1 MPEPAIDSLDGLST
15 ARERSLLPRPHR
27 PARPIMIRWMTRV
40 LPAAAALAVIAA
52 APLQAQ
58 RTNEART
65 AAYLAAVRERP
76 PLLYAF
82 LREMPKGGDLH
93 SHLSGAVYA
102 ESFLRWAAED
112 GLCISRRALSIVW
125 NPCSGAEGDTISGA
139 AAVADQALY
148 DQLID
153 AWSMRNWV
161 PGPVSGHDQFFRT
174 FALFGATDR
183 RIGDELAEAQ
193 ARAADGRVSY
203 LELMLTPD
211 GSMASRLGLEVVG
224 DAFGPGIQPDFA
236 AARQTL
242 LSRLAPVLDSAR
254 RALTRIAARR
264 DTVLGCGTPRAEA
277 GCGVEVRW
285 LYQVGRGRQP
295 AQVFAQILT
304 GFELAQADARVVG
317 FNLVMPE
324 DGVVSMRDFT
334 LQMRMI
340 DFLHGVYPRVKVAL
354 HAGELA
360 PGLVPPEGMRFH
372 IRQSVELGHAS
383 RIGHGVD
390 VMHEDRPHE
399 LLREMAERGVMV
411 EIALTSNDAI
421 LGIRGRDH
429 PLAAYRRAGVPVAL
443 ATDDQGVARSE
454 MPREYQKAVLEQ
466 GLDYAAL
473 KDMARTS
480 LRHAFVEGAGAWS
493 EGRGW
498 TPAADCAPAA
508 GGWRGSR
515 CAALAARSTRA
526 RLQRDLEIAFQ
537 DFEAR
542 WATLPPP

>member
-1 MPEPAIDSLDGLST
+1 MTKLLCAVLAIVAT
-15 ARERSLLPRPHR
+15 
-27 PARPIMIRWMTRV
+27 T
-40 LPAAAALAVIAA
+40 
-52 APLQAQ
+52 APLHSQQ
-58 RTNEART
+58 TNEART
-65 AAYLAAVRERP
+65 AAYLASVRGSP

-102 ESFLRWAAED
+102 ESFLAWAAED
-112 GLCISRRALSIVW
+112 GLCVSRAALAITW
-125 NPCSGAEGDTISGA
+125 TQCGGAQGDTVPA
-139 AAVADQALY
+139 AAAFHDQALY
-148 DQLID
+148 DGLVD

-161 PGPVSGHDQFFRT
+161 PGPVSGHDQFFAT
-174 FALFGATDR
+174 FARFGALPR

-193 ARAADGRVSY
+193 ARAAEGRVSY

-211 GSMASRLGLEVVG
+211 GSMAAALGASVLG
-224 DAFGPGIQPDFA
+224 DAFAPGRQPDFA
-236 AARQTL
+236 AARQAL
-242 LSRLAPVLDSAR
+242 LPRMAPVLDSAR

-264 DTVLGCGTPRAEA
+264 DTVLRCGAAGQDA
-277 GCGVEVRW
+277 GCEVEVRW
-285 LYQVGRGRQP
+285 LYQVGRGRAP

-304 GFELAQADARVVG
+304 GFELAQADPRVVG

-324 DGVVSMRDFT
+324 DGLVSMRDFT

-340 DFLHGVYPRVKVAL
+340 DYLHSIYPRVRVAL

-390 VMHEDRPHE
+390 VMWEDRPHE

-429 PLAAYRRAGVPVAL
+429 PLAAYRAAGVPVAL

-454 MPREYQKAVLEQ
+454 MPREYQKAVEEQ

-473 KDMARTS
+473 KEMARTS
-480 LRHAFVEGAGAWS
+480 LRHAFVQGDGVWR
-493 EGRGW
+493 EGRAFV
-498 TPAADCAPAA
+498 PVAECAPAA
-508 GGWRGSR
+508 GGWAGTR
-515 CAALAARSTRA
+515 CAALASRSPRA
-526 RLQRDLEIAFQ
+526 RLQRNLELAFR
-537 DFEAR
+537 DFETH
-542 WATLPPP
+542 WAAMPRP

>member
-1 MPEPAIDSLDGLST
+1 MI
-15 ARERSLLPRPHR
+15 RSIPRLLPG
-27 PARPIMIRWMTRV
+27 V
-40 LPAAAALAVIAA
+40 LALALV
-52 APLQAQ
+52 APAQAQ
-58 RTNEART
+58 ARRTDEART

-112 GLCISRRALSIVW
+112 NLCISRRALAMVGGT
-125 NPCSGAEGDTISGA
+125 CAGAEGDTISGA
-139 AAVADQALY
+139 AAAGDQALH
-148 DQLID
+148 DQLVD
-153 AWSMRNWV
+153 AWSMRNWN
-161 PGPVSGHDQFFRT
+161 PARISGHDQFFAT
-174 FALFGATDR
+174 FARFGAADR

-193 ARAADGRVSY
+193 ARAADGEVSY

-211 GSMASRLGLEVVG
+211 GSMASRLGAAVLG
-224 DAFGPGIQPDFA
+224 DAFVPGRQPDFA
-236 AARQTL
+236 AARQAL
-242 LSRLAPVLDSAR
+242 LPRLAPVLDSAR
-254 RALTRIAARR
+254 RALTHIAARR
-264 DTVLGCGTPRAEA
+264 DTVLGCGAARAGG

-285 LYQVGRGRQP
+285 LYQVGRGRLP

-304 GFELAQADARVVG
+304 GFELAQADPRVVG

-324 DGVVSMRDFT
+324 DGLVSMRDFT

-340 DFLHGVYPRVKVAL
+340 DYLHGIYPRVKVAL
-354 HAGELA
+354 HAGELS

-390 VMHEDRPHE
+390 VMFEDRPHE

-421 LGIRGRDH
+421 LGVRGRDH

-454 MPREYQKAVLEQ
+454 MPREYQKAVEEQ

-473 KDMARTS
+473 KEMARTS
-480 LRHAFVEGAGAWS
+480 LRHAFVEGEGVWR
-493 EGRGW
+493 EGRALV
-498 TPAADCAPAA
+498 PVADCAPAA
-508 GGWRGSR
+508 
-515 CAALAARSTRA
+515 
-526 RLQRDLEIAFQ
+526 
-537 DFEAR
+537 
-542 WATLPPP
+542 

>member
-1 MPEPAIDSLDGLST
+1 MRFRSAAI
-15 ARERSLLPRPHR
+15 
-27 PARPIMIRWMTRV
+27 
-40 LPAAAALAVIAA
+40 AAALMAIAGPVHA
-52 APLQAQ
+52 QA
-58 RTNEART
+58 TNEART
-65 AAYLAAVRERP
+65 AAYLASVRERP

-82 LREMPKGGDLH
+82 VREMPKGADLH

-112 GLCISRRALSIVW
+112 SLCVSRSALAMVW
-125 NPCSGAEGDTISGA
+125 SPCTGTQGDTVPA
-139 AAVADQALY
+139 AAALGDGTLY
-148 DQLID
+148 GQLID
-153 AWSMRNWV
+153 AWSMRNWN
-161 PGPVSGHDQFFRT
+161 PAQRSGHDQFFDA
-174 FALFGATDR
+174 FARFGAQPR

-211 GSMASRLGLEVVG
+211 GSMASNLGSAVLG
-224 DAFGPGIQPDFA
+224 NAFAPGTTPDFA
-236 AARQTL
+236 AARQAL
-242 LSRLAPVLDSAR
+242 LPRMAPVLDSAR

-264 DTVLGCGTPRAEA
+264 DTVLGCGRASADA

-304 GFELAQADARVVG
+304 GFELAQADPRVVG

-324 DGVVSMRDFT
+324 DGLVSTRDFT

-340 DFLHGVYPRVKVAL
+340 DFLHALYPRVRIAL
-354 HAGELA
+354 HAGELSA
-360 PGLVPPEGMRFH
+360 GLVPPEGMRFH

-390 VMHEDRPHE
+390 VMYEDRPHE
-399 LLREMAERGVMV
+399 LLREMAARGVMV
-411 EIALTSNDAI
+411 EIALTSNDVI
-421 LGIRGRDH
+421 LGVRGRDH

-454 MPREYQKAVLEQ
+454 MPREYQKAVEEQ
-466 GLDYAAL
+466 GLGYGDL
-473 KDMARTS
+473 KEMARTS
-480 LRHAFVEGAGAWS
+480 LRHAFLDGDGVWRD
-493 EGRGW
+493 GRGF
-498 TPAADCAPAA
+498 TPVADCAPAA
-508 GGWRGSR
+508 GGWAGAR
-515 CAALAARSTRA
+515 CAALAGRSTRA
-526 RLQRDLEIAFQ
+526 RLQRNLELAFR

-542 WATLPPP
+542 YGAMSPP